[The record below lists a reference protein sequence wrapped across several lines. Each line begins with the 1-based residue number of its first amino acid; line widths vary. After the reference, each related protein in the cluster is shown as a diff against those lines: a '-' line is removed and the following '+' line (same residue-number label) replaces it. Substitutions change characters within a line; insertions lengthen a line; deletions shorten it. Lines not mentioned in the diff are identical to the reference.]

1 MKMKMKMKMNK
12 KGIKFDSMLIG
23 FLILTLFIVGGT
35 AMMVDLNTNYEE
47 AGVNISTEKYGSVYN
62 STDEMFGIA
71 EDGDDKLFQG
81 DISETDSWESMT
93 KGSYSTVRLV
103 SGSYALFK
111 GVTTTV
117 AEEIGV
123 PPIIVRV
130 AYIAFVLTIVFS
142 IVYMIFRFIPR

>member
-1 MKMKMKMKMNK
+1 MKMNK

-93 KGSYSTVRLV
+93 KGSYSAVRLV
-103 SGSYALFK
+103 KGSFSLFNNIASAIAIK
-111 GVTTTV
+111 MGIPTF
-117 AEEIGV
+117 
-123 PPIIVRV
+123 IVNI
-130 AYIAFVLTIVFS
+130 AYIAFFLTVIFS
-142 IVYMIFRFIPR
+142 VIYMIFRFIPR